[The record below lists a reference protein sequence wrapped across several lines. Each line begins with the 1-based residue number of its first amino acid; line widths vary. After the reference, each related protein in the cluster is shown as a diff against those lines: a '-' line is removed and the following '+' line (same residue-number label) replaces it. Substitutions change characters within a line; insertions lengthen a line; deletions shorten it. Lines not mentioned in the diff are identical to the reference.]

1 MAEHKSENEL
11 YEKDKDNKHHSSEH
25 DAHKSGSEASSLKP
39 FLVLTIV
46 ILAAFVAVNQYL
58 INTVTSVS
66 ATATSSQAQGA
77 PATGATN
84 SDLVA
89 IEAQILPKG
98 IPAVYGSELGISYDD
113 VDINNAQK
121 ANALIAKLVALDD
134 PNPKNSLTSEQLK
147 RFLDIG
153 NQIGCEYC
161 CGLGVMVTADGGRPC
176 SCQHSWSMRGIAQY
190 LIKNHPDMTNDQ
202 ILEEVGKWK
211 TLFFPDN
218 IGQKALVLKQQGIE
232 LSYTN
237 LASIKYKDIE
247 KGSAS
252 GARQVGG
259 C

>member
-1 MAEHKSENEL
+1 MPEHNDENKSAENRSAEHEAIE
-11 YEKDKDNKHHSSEH
+11 EKAEVSPSFI
-25 DAHKSGSEASSLKP
+25 KP
-39 FLVLTIV
+39 FLIVMIV
-46 ILAAFVAVNQYL
+46 ILAGFVVLNQYL
-58 INTVTSVS
+58 INSMTFSAVS
-66 ATATSSQAQGA
+66 SPTQTAPVAASSASNA
-77 PATGATN
+77 ELN
-84 SDLVA
+84 A

-98 IPAVYGSELGISYDD
+98 VPAVYGAELGISYDD
-113 VDINNAQK
+113 VDINNPQK
-121 ANALIAKLVALDD
+121 ANALIVKLVALDD
-134 PNPKNSLTSEQLK
+134 PNPKNSLTADQLK

-176 SCQHSWSMRGIAQY
+176 GCQHSWAMRGIAQY
-190 LIKNHPDMTNDQ
+190 LIKNHPEMTNAQ

-232 LSYTN
+232 LTYTN

-247 KGSAS
+247 KGTTT